1 MAGIYIHVPFCASRC
16 IYCGFYST
24 ITHRLQAPYV
34 AAIGQELA
42 LRANYLGPE
51 ASIDTVY
58 IGGGTPSQLSF
69 TEQKELFLYIN
80 KVYPL
85 LDWPTMEVTMECNPD
100 DITPEFADHLHSLPV
115 NRISMG
121 VQTFADDRLKF
132 LHRRHK
138 SNDITHAVQLLRK
151 TGINNI
157 SIDLMFGFPEET
169 LQEWQTD
176 ICRALDLNVE
186 HISAYNLMFEEN
198 TLLHRL
204 LIQNKVQEIDEE
216 LSLSMYNELIDTL
229 TAAGYEHYEISNFAL
244 PGRRSLH
251 NSSYWQAVPYIGL
264 GASAHSYNRF
274 SRQWNVS
281 DIRQYIE
288 SINQGKIPMEQEV
301 LDDDTRYDDLITTAL
316 RTSDGIDLT
325 AISPTYKDY
334 LMSCAAPYI
343 QQQMIEIKADKLRL
357 TRRGLFVSDMI
368 MSDLMKV

>member
-1 MAGIYIHVPFCASRC
+1 
-16 IYCGFYST
+16 
-24 ITHRLQAPYV
+24 
-34 AAIGQELA
+34 
-42 LRANYLGPE
+42 
-51 ASIDTVY
+51 
-58 IGGGTPSQLSF
+58 
-69 TEQKELFLYIN
+69 
-80 KVYPL
+80 
-85 LDWPTMEVTMECNPD
+85 
-100 DITPEFADHLHSLPV
+100 
-115 NRISMG
+115 
-121 VQTFADDRLKF
+121 
-132 LHRRHK
+132 
-138 SNDITHAVQLLRK
+138 
-151 TGINNI
+151 
-157 SIDLMFGFPEET
+157 
-169 LQEWQTD
+169 
-176 ICRALDLNVE
+176 
-186 HISAYNLMFEEN
+186 MFEEN

-368 MSDLMKV
+368 MGDLMKV